1 MNNTLFDRVFGNSKD
16 VSDTTEILENKI
28 AEANRDYDG
37 MNFTIRQKSKVGE
50 YLQTGR
56 LFYIADLN
64 KKKIYSSN
72 DLRIGDINEK
82 LESENV
88 FMFIVE

>member
-37 MNFTIRQKSKVGE
+37 MNFTIRPKSKVGE

>member
-37 MNFTIRQKSKVGE
+37 MNFTIRPKSKVGE

-72 DLRIGDINEK
+72 DLRIGEITEK
-82 LESENV
+82 LDSENV